1 VSALMT
7 VACLASLAL
16 GLVIG
21 REVQVAGHR
30 HKDAE
35 WARFLSETR
44 RQLMEANAALAS
56 ARAEIHRLRGI
67 GARHEMA
74 REGEAWPPS

>member
-1 VSALMT
+1 VNVMMALSF
-7 VACLASLAL
+7 LAFGMFI
-16 GLVIG
+16 GLVLG
-21 REVQVAGHR
+21 REVQVVIHR
-30 HKDAE
+30 RKDAE

-67 GARHEMA
+67 GERREVA
-74 REGEAWPPS
+74 REDGA

>member
-1 VSALMT
+1 MT
-7 VACLASLAL
+7 LACLSSLCL

-21 REVQVAGHR
+21 REAQVAILRHR
-30 HKDAE
+30 DAE
-35 WARFLSETR
+35 WARFLNETR

-67 GARHEMA
+67 GERRELA
-74 REGEAWPPS
+74 REDGA

>member
-1 VSALMT
+1 VNAIMALSF
-7 VACLASLAL
+7 LAFGMFV

-21 REVQVAGHR
+21 REVQVAIQR
-30 HKDAE
+30 RRYAN
-35 WARFLSETR
+35 WMWFLSETR

-67 GARHEMA
+67 GERHELA
-74 REGEAWPPS
+74 REDGA